1 MAKLGELLK
10 FAFTPVVGH
19 TGTSLENA
27 GKARLEKDPDT
38 ALKLRQQALN
48 EIMNHTTGVLAV
60 ARGPDSR
67 VKISKADH
75 ERRGLASI
83 AKVIAEA
90 QEDPEFRDRHP
101 AAPQAKVR
109 VGSVWEVIHQAAQI
123 EAERKLGAPP
133 PQSGTTIRQEAGLA
147 IHNFL
152 SGLVGGRQY
161 PNPRQ
166 LYDSKRSGVEAEYTG
181 QQHREIHN
189 LAVEQINAA
198 PSVKD
203 MRFLNGTT
211 RPIEL
216 DTGLQNRNGA
226 IGKDLITGEIVYET
240 SQGLVTQDE
249 FDKILGQISFD

>member
-27 GKARLEKDPDT
+27 GKAQLEKDSDT
-38 ALKLRQQALN
+38 ALKLRQKALN
-48 EIMNHTTGVLAV
+48 EIMNNAMGVLAT

-75 ERRGLASI
+75 ERLGLASI
-83 AKVIAEA
+83 ARVIAEA
-90 QEDPEFRDRHP
+90 QEAREFRDRHP
-101 AAPQAKVR
+101 AAPLAKVR
-109 VGSVWEVIHQAAQI
+109 VGSAWEVINQAAQI
-123 EAERKLGAPP
+123 EAERRLGAPP
-133 PQSGTTIRQEAGLA
+133 PQSGTTIRQETGLA
-147 IHNFL
+147 IRNFL

-166 LYDSKRSGVEAEYTG
+166 LYDSKRSGVEAEYTR

-189 LAVEQINAA
+189 LAVERINAA

-203 MRFLNGTT
+203 LRFLDGTT

-216 DTGLQNRNGA
+216 DPSLKNRNGA
-226 IGKDLITGEIVYET
+226 IGRDLTTGKIVYET
-240 SQGLVTQDE
+240 SQGLVPQDE
-249 FDKILGQISFD
+249 YYKILGQISFD